1 MRSVIFLA
9 IVCVFLI
16 LGFFILNPKGVKKMD
31 VTTTSKALPI
41 VSTRIDDLSFIRDLT
56 NLKPLR
62 LESEAD
68 EKQP

>member
-16 LGFFILNPKGVKKMD
+16 LGFFILNPKGVKK
-31 VTTTSKALPI
+31 
-41 VSTRIDDLSFIRDLT
+41 DDLSFIRDLT

-68 EKQP
+68 KKQP